1 MPIELCY
8 LNLSHNQIKG
18 RLPNISTKFSNLDA
32 LGFSSNR
39 FEGPLPVFP
48 PNLTTIILSKNMFSR
63 LNFFVNSISG
73 RFLRNLDISSNHL
86 SEEVP
91 DCFMHLQGLEILNLA
106 HNNLSG
112 EIPSSVGSLNELVAL
127 DLSNNSLSGD
137 WPWSLQNC
145 TMLRFLYMKNVL
157 IDHS

>member
-1 MPIELCY
+1 
-8 LNLSHNQIKG
+8 
-18 RLPNISTKFSNLDA
+18 
-32 LGFSSNR
+32 
-39 FEGPLPVFP
+39 
-48 PNLTTIILSKNMFSR
+48 
-63 LNFFVNSISG
+63 
-73 RFLRNLDISSNHL
+73 
-86 SEEVP
+86 
-91 DCFMHLQGLEILNLA
+91 MHLQGLEILNLA